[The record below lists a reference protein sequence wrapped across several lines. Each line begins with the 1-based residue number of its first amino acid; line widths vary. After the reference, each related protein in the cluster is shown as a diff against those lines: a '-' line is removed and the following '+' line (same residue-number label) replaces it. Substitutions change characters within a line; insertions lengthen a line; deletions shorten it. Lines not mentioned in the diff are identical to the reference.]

1 MTAQTTIDFSRTAR
15 DKGIQQATDHADAVH
30 DKWSKQ
36 AFDQFKIF
44 LTSQVEPFKMEDF
57 RNEVSGVLPEPPSL
71 RAFGGIA
78 MRAAKAGLIK
88 RIGYTQV
95 TNIKAHRA
103 NCALWQKI

>member
-30 DKWSKQ
+30 DSWSDKAYGHFRTFVSQ
-36 AFDQFKIF
+36 QNGPFKIESFREWVKDF
-44 LTSQVEPFKMEDF
+44 LP
-57 RNEVSGVLPEPPSL
+57 LPPSL
-71 RAFGGIA
+71 RAFGSITV
-78 MRAAKAGLIK
+78 RAVRAGLIK